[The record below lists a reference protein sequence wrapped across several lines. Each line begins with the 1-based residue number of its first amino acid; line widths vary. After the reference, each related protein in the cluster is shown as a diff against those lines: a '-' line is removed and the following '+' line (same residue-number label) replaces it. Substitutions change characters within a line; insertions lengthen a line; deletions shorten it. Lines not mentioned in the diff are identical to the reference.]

1 MEENKPDLK
10 SELEHHYEF
19 SYPFPPR
26 YHDCYWSDANM
37 TYDEALIA
45 FHAQTEQEQH
55 MRRNPVNRDR
65 LKRPVGSS
73 PDDKGYPFSP
83 RHSMTWDNNEYGI
96 SYDEAVA
103 LYEHG
108 KAKLPNPRIAYNPL
122 ISVTPKTP
130 QGSRLAVQAM
140 NEEVAKQKA
149 EQAAQKVLTAQTQT
163 AQTSTPVINPNNA
176 YWPPYNFLA
185 KEGEKEIHVRYTQ
198 DVVEATVL
206 APEEWKE
213 FFDVLDKTQN
223 IGGAMKGTYDAF
235 DTAKKLGG
243 LGVTAYVKTHNGVDY
258 LILKGYKQH
267 MKTLLAGHR
276 FKASNPQVVKLGLG
290 ALDSVK
296 GMARY
301 VKVTAPMEILVGSAI
316 NVLQYVLNDEYTLK
330 QLGID
335 EAKLLVGVLSSTA
348 LAGGILGVLAVASIP
363 VTFLA
368 GTIII
373 IGSSFAVWTIDKT
386 TDFQNKIVEGAIES
400 FN

>member
-1 MEENKPDLK
+1 MRYQSAPVIPEERQETTRERAARQRRE
-10 SELEHHYEF
+10 EL
-19 SYPFPPR
+19 R
-26 YHDCYWSDANM
+26 YTASDEKRWKENR
-37 TYDEALIA
+37 ERVL
-45 FHAQTEQEQH
+45 
-55 MRRNPVNRDR
+55 RDR
-65 LKRPVGSS
+65 QEAGLGQ
-73 PDDKGYPFSP
+73 
-83 RHSMTWDNNEYGI
+83 I
-96 SYDEAVA
+96 SQG
-103 LYEHG
+103 L
-108 KAKLPNPRIAYNPL
+108 
-122 ISVTPKTP
+122 KTP
-130 QGSRLAVQAM
+130 L
-140 NEEVAKQKA
+140 
-149 EQAAQKVLTAQTQT
+149 VLSESTDPLQTVE
-163 AQTSTPVINPNNA
+163 PNVIDVNPSNMH
-176 YWPPYNFLA
+176 WPPYNFLA

-198 DVVEATVL
+198 DVVETTVL
-206 APEEWKE
+206 APEEWQE
-213 FFDVLDKTQN
+213 FFDTLDKTQN

-243 LGVTAYVKTHNGVDY
+243 FGVTAYVKTHNGVDY

-267 MKTLLAGHR
+267 MKTLLAGNR

-301 VKVTAPMEILVGSAI
+301 VKVTTPVEVLVGSAI

-363 VTFLA
+363 VTLLA

-373 IGSSFAVWTIDKT
+373 VGSSFAVWAIDKT
-386 TDFQNKIVEGAIES
+386 TDFQNKIVEGAIEN